1 MPYKSIIKLLIYL
14 CAVYIL
20 FIGFALVSNNESFL
34 KSRFDPNYWII
45 NLSVEENKNIDGK
58 IRNLINLTKNNKKY
72 KSISF
77 INYIYY
83 YNHLSDST
91 KDLFLELQ

>member
-1 MPYKSIIKLLIYL
+1 M
-14 CAVYIL
+14 
-20 FIGFALVSNNESFL
+20 LVSNNKHYL

-45 NLSVEENKNIDGK
+45 SLSIEENKNTDRK
-58 IRNLINLTKNNKKY
+58 VRNLINLTKNNKKY

-83 YNHLSDST
+83 YNQLSDST
-91 KDLFLELQ
+91 KNLFINFND